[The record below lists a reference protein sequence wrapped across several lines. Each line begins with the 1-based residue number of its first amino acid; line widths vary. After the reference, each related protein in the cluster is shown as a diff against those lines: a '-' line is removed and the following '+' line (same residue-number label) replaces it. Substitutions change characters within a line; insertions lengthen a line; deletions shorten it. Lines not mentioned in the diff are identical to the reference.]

1 MQPSWSLRHTNLFE
15 GLDDEQMARIAAMT
29 PVVSYRRHE
38 YVFQTGDAAD
48 SLYIL
53 QVGTVKLSYINLNG
67 DEKVLSILQS
77 GDIFGDLFLGKFR
90 SRIGFAQAMDDVV
103 VCRLSEADFLQ
114 LIQQFPRVALNFIRH
129 QANEHRQTM
138 ARMQALMGMNA
149 RDRLLGIFLNLARRY
164 CCEDEDWFTLHQSLT
179 QEDLANMTGL
189 NRTTVSSLINEF
201 RREGI
206 LGGTGRTI
214 TVNRRAVLES
224 LEQVGSELLE

>member
-29 PVVSYRRHE
+29 PVVSYRRNE

-103 VCRLSEADFLQ
+103 VCRLSESDFLQ